1 MKFIGLCA
9 AVFIVASG
17 GICPVHAASKV
28 DIVNF
33 SVNNCSQHFDQEK
46 NDEFKGM
53 SDAQKVEN
61 IYPLIELFV
70 DSSQESLEKDTQNAP
85 AAMAC
90 LAQQVLKIKR
100 NNGEIPSDPSSTATS
115 ETGNDET
122 GMVSG
127 ETCTTYEQCLQA
139 ENSSGLAAKLDAL
152 PADKTNL
159 KTRGIIA
166 LSDFMIQNYQQCL
179 PDNRCQQL
187 VDQHRK
193 LRVDTLLV
201 CQKTSTDAGSCTVSP
216 F

>member
-1 MKFIGLCA
+1 MKLVKLCA
-9 AVFIVASG
+9 AVLIFVSSG
-17 GICPVHAASKV
+17 TCPAKAASKV
-28 DIVNF
+28 DIINF
-33 SVNNCSQHFDQEK
+33 SINNCSQHFDQEK

-70 DSSQESLEKDTQNAP
+70 DSSQESLEKGIQDAP

-100 NNGEIPSDPSSTATS
+100 NNGDIPSDPPSIATS
-115 ETGNDET
+115 ETGNVET
-122 GMVSG
+122 GVASG
-127 ETCTTYEQCLQA
+127 GTCTTYEQCLQA

-152 PADKTNL
+152 PADNTNL

-166 LSDFMIQNYQQCL
+166 VSDFMIKNYQQCL
-179 PDNRCQQL
+179 PDGRCQKL
-187 VDQHRK
+187 VDQNRK
-193 LRVDTLLV
+193 LRADTLLV
-201 CQKTSTDAGSCTVSP
+201 CQKVSTDASSCTVSP

>member
-1 MKFIGLCA
+1 MKSIKLCA
-9 AVFIVASG
+9 AVLIFVSG
-17 GICPVHAASKV
+17 GTGPVEAASKV

-46 NDEFKGM
+46 NDEFKGL

-70 DSSQESLEKDTQNAP
+70 DSSQESLEKGIQDAP

-100 NNGEIPSDPSSTATS
+100 NSGDIPSDPSSTETS
-115 ETGNDET
+115 ETGNVET
-122 GMVSG
+122 GVASG
-127 ETCTTYEQCLQA
+127 GTCTTYEQCLQA

-152 PADKTNL
+152 PADNTNL
-159 KTRGIIA
+159 KTRGVIA

-179 PDNRCQQL
+179 PESRCQTL

-193 LRVDTLLV
+193 LRADTLLV
-201 CQKTSTDAGSCTVSP
+201 CQKVSTDAGSCTVSP